1 MKNLIRKKILETRN
15 KMTAADAENCSSL
28 ILDRLI
34 ESRLLQDASHI
45 MVYLSFKKE
54 VITDPI
60 ISYSLGQNKSI
71 YVPICI
77 PETHEIVIS
86 RITGFEDLYTGFYGI
101 REPKQSGIRICDSSI
116 LDLVLVPGVA
126 FDSSGNRIGFGG
138 GYYDRFMK
146 RLPPGTKKVA
156 LAYSFQVVENIPAS
170 EYDMA
175 VDYIATEKEILH
187 CNKLL

>member
-1 MKNLIRKKILETRN
+1 MKTTIRKKLLETRN
-15 KMTAADAENCSSL
+15 KMTAADAESYSDL
-28 ILDRLI
+28 ILDRLV
-34 ESRLLQDASHI
+34 ESRLLQNASHI

-60 ISYSLGQNKSI
+60 ISYSLDQNKSI

-101 REPKQSGIRICDSSI
+101 REPKQSSIRICDSSI
-116 LDLVLVPGVA
+116 LDLVLVPGIA
-126 FDSSGNRIGFGG
+126 FDPSGNRIGFGG

-146 RLPPGTKKVA
+146 RLSPGTKKVA

-170 EYDMA
+170 EYDIA

-187 CNKLL
+187 CK